1 MSAFLARL
9 SPRTDAVGEDYVR
22 SEVGQALV
30 GAGLITGCRIYPRPR
45 RARPTSMGR
54 RLRAVALSSRYVELD
69 GKDAFHRFTPAR
81 TRDPMTRRT
90 LDTLI
95 EDGQLKE
102 DLAAYYFGARA
113 AAAPDGAALAKVKS
127 LLRAVSNGGSTAAW
141 RRLRYVAEDLDE
153 HEFVLDL
160 VRVMRKIKREFAS
173 TSLGRKA
180 VAFIAER
187 FPDRRRPAS
196 TWKSFLLQ
204 ADEYTGLRAKL
215 RTATAAGTAVAPLLH
230 DAIFVCK
237 SSTARLEA
245 LRRAMCRGS

>member
-1 MSAFLARL
+1 
-9 SPRTDAVGEDYVR
+9 
-22 SEVGQALV
+22 
-30 GAGLITGCRIYPRPR
+30 
-45 RARPTSMGR
+45 
-54 RLRAVALSSRYVELD
+54 
-69 GKDAFHRFTPAR
+69 
-81 TRDPMTRRT
+81 
-90 LDTLI
+90 
-95 EDGQLKE
+95 
-102 DLAAYYFGARA
+102 
-113 AAAPDGAALAKVKS
+113 
-127 LLRAVSNGGSTAAW
+127 
-141 RRLRYVAEDLDE
+141 
-153 HEFVLDL
+153 
-160 VRVMRKIKREFAS
+160 MRKIKREFAS